1 MLSRTVDRFNQSPWA
16 KLVWAVIAVIA
27 LIQLAVFYNLCTSQV
42 DKARARDTGVVNQR
56 NALADCLD
64 YRNNSTIASCARHV
78 LGTEGNDANSLASR
92 DMPRPRGAQQTLS
105 ASAVPVSFVR

>member
-16 KLVWAVIAVIA
+16 TLVWSAIAVIA

-42 DKARARDTGVVNQR
+42 DRARARDTGAVNQR

-64 YRNNSTIASCARHV
+64 YRNNSTIASCARHG
-78 LGTEGNDANSLASR
+78 LGADGNDATSLASR
-92 DMPRPRGAQQTLS
+92 DMPQPRGVQQT
-105 ASAVPVSFVR
+105 VSFVR

>member
-1 MLSRTVDRFNQSPWA
+1 MLSRTADQFNQSPWA
-16 KLVWAVIAVIA
+16 KLVWAAIAVIA
-27 LIQLAVFYNLCTSQV
+27 LIQLAVFYNLCTTQV
-42 DKARARDTGVVNQR
+42 DKARARDTVVVNQR

-78 LGTEGNDANSLASR
+78 LGGDNEASSLAAR
-92 DMPRPRGAQQTLS
+92 DLPRGRVAGQTVS